1 VQERGAI
8 LAVLVAV
15 LSPACI
21 LAQGVRTPPVKPTD
35 STEVL
40 FAAQAPDSEKDEAG
54 KPALATF
61 EPISFITGGG
71 LRECYSTGSQEQQ
84 DAVTKFVTGRLNRA
98 YASGSH
104 YTLWSHGAPYGRA
117 TAISACFDED
127 IDFNGCFRFEGPSP
141 SATVPLGFR
150 GIAISGKVPSPTHAP
165 VFAKADK
172 QEETAFISFAVKSLA
187 EHKVHVTASQ
197 VHAKE
202 IDSTQ
207 LRAGHIALVG
217 SVLVQLA
224 AREPKT
230 FNSYRMFL
238 VVEESSGAYS
248 TVLSSFHET
257 KVLLDDGEATP
268 KPNEELDLDEEN
280 GTDIETFF
288 DSFPLFP
295 GEPDVVISR
304 HRYYEDWNFWVYRR
318 EGAVYRVIYSG
329 CGGGD

>member
-8 LAVLVAV
+8 LAVMVAV
-15 LSPACI
+15 LAPASI
-21 LAQGVRTPPVKPTD
+21 LAQGVLTPPVTPTD
-35 STEVL
+35 QTEIL
-40 FAAQAPDSEKDEAG
+40 FAAQAPDSEKDETG

-61 EPISFITGGG
+61 EPIGFVTGGG
-71 LRECYSTGSQEQQ
+71 LRECYSTGSQKQQ

-98 YASGSH
+98 YAPGSH
-104 YTLWSHGAPYGRA
+104 YTLWAHGVPYGQA
-117 TAISACFDED
+117 TAVGVCFDED

-141 SATVPLGFR
+141 STPVPLGFH
-150 GIAISGKVPSPTHAP
+150 GIAISGKVPSSTHAP
-165 VFAKADK
+165 VFSKADK
-172 QEETAFISFAVKSLA
+172 QEQTTFISFAVKSLA

-197 VHAKE
+197 VRAKE
-202 IDSTQ
+202 INRTQ

-217 SVLVQLA
+217 SVLVQLP

-230 FNSYRMFL
+230 YNSYRMFL
-238 VVEESSGAYS
+238 VIEEDNGVYS

-257 KVLLDDGEATP
+257 TAFLDGGETTP
-268 KPNEELDLDEEN
+268 KPDVELDLDEEN
-280 GTDIETFF
+280 GTDIETFL

-295 GEPDVVISR
+295 GEPDVVISQ

-318 EGAVYRVIYSG
+318 EGAAYRVIYSG